1 VERGEGESSHLTV
14 ENLLLVIGGRGVLS
28 RSAVADLVGSG
39 RLDEG
44 SDRLE
49 TRVEGWFNQPDS
61 FCPVAYDIKVDEVGR
76 GVSLKLRSGERRGM
90 STLSLSLSLS
100 LSEEMSR

>member
-1 VERGEGESSHLTV
+1 MERGEGESSHLTV
-14 ENLLLVIGGRGVLS
+14 ENLLLMIGGRGVLS
-28 RSAVADLVGSG
+28 RSAVANLVVSG

-49 TRVEGWFNQPDS
+49 TRVEGWLNQPGS
-61 FCPVAYDIKVDEVGR
+61 FCLVYDIKVDEVGR

-90 STLSLSLSLS
+90 LTLTLSLSLS
-100 LSEEMSR
+100 LSEEVSR